1 MIKTQDLTKSFGARV
16 ALAGIT
22 LHIKAGEFVWL
33 IGPNGAGKT
42 TLMRILAT
50 LTPPSSGTLSIAGLD
65 AHSGANAMTIRH
77 HIGFL
82 SHRTWLYDDLSVAQ
96 NLAFY
101 AQLYHI
107 PDSPARIGELLE
119 RLGLATRRQD
129 LVRTLSRGMQQ
140 RLAIARAVLH
150 RPSILLLDEAYT
162 GLDASAS
169 QNLNSILNDL
179 SRNGCTI
186 ILTAHNAPLKDREK
200 SIANDELR
208 MMNNLH
214 PQPRIVTL
222 HQGHILT
229 EG

>member
-1 MIKTQDLTKSFGARV
+1 MIKTQDLTKSFGTRV

-33 IGPNGAGKT
+33 VGANGAGKT
-42 TLMRILAT
+42 TLLRILAT

-65 AHSGANAMTIRH
+65 AQRGTNVMTIRH

-82 SHRTWLYDDLSVAQ
+82 SHQTWLYDDLSVAQ
-96 NLAFY
+96 NLTFY

-107 PDSPARIGELLE
+107 PDRPTRIEELLE
-119 RLGLATRRQD
+119 RLGLTTRRQD

-169 QNLNSILNDL
+169 QNLTSILNDL
-179 SRNGCTI
+179 SRNDCTI
-186 ILTAHNAPLKDREK
+186 ILTAHNAPPKDREQN
-200 SIANDELR
+200 IANDATTYLPPHLR
-208 MMNNLH
+208 
-214 PQPRIVTL
+214 IITL